1 MPWRVSNGSARNK
14 NHRLTEHAGAWNTH
28 TDQLFGHGFPFVTS
42 DSDLNPDPIGE
53 GAMSLSNLF
62 PHPNHSCLWAEPEIF
77 DPCHS
82 HMPEIAVMEH
92 APLDVMNPHEFGFDK
107 HSIPQSHYEDIVGH
121 LSCTTERMTQ
131 SLQPSNSTYTCQ
143 WRVDRSPCNAFI
155 ALGDNPKHSIS
166 QHLSKVHSLLPAGGK
181 LTQKCQWA
189 GCAKEL
195 KQESIVRHILTVHL
209 RVTTECEACG
219 TSFARRDSLQRHI
232 KKSCGSCKEKR

>member
-1 MPWRVSNGSARNK
+1 MRPETTLISTNHFTKIGPLKVSNWVQARNK
-14 NHRLTEHAGAWNTH
+14 IHHLTENAGTRNSYA
-28 TDQLFGHGFPFVTS
+28 DLHGLPFVYP
-42 DSDLNPDPIGE
+42 DLP
-53 GAMSLSNLF
+53 SLSNHGCDSWMNDLA
-62 PHPNHSCLWAEPEIF
+62 L
-77 DPCHS
+77 DLCHS

-131 SLQPSNSTYTCQ
+131 SLQRSDSTYTCQ

-155 ALGDNPKHSIS
+155 ALGDNLKHSIS

-232 KKSCGSCKEKR
+232 KKSCGSFKEKR